1 MTWAHIE
8 MATAVISAS
17 LPTIRPVIVQFCRFI
32 GLSHFV
38 SSMGGRSRGIS
49 LPERSN
55 QKSTAIA
62 PPSLPASVNREEAN
76 WLDLDHLTEGTDIVC
91 HSCESGTGLCRKCH
105 NSNKSETRPIITKT
119 TEIHH
124 EYELGGR
131 EDSDRT
137 SQKQEVQAYSAV

>member
-1 MTWAHIE
+1 

-17 LPTIRPVIVQFCRFI
+17 LPTIRPVIVHFCRFI

-55 QKSTAIA
+55 QKSTAVA
-62 PPSLPASVNREEAN
+62 LPSLPASVNREEAN

-131 EDSDRT
+131 EDSDGT